1 MSSPGLDPQTI
12 DTSRFATHL
21 HALRAEAEVL
31 GEARHTSFVFFLFQ
45 SMSMLFEREYWH
57 HGWSEMCDG
66 GVRGVEFVGGPW
78 H

>member
-12 DTSRFATHL
+12 NASRFATHL
-21 HALRAEAEVL
+21 HDFRAEAEVL
-31 GEARHTSFVFFLFQ
+31 GAARTCVILCLFQ

-57 HGWSEMCDG
+57 HGWSVMCDG
-66 GVRGVEFVGGPW
+66 GVRVVEFVGGLW